1 MAKLGQLLV
10 ARGWIT
16 VQQLTRALK
25 NQNVAGGRIGTCLL
39 EMDALTEEL
48 LLKGLSE
55 QLGVPSAAADDLRGV
70 QDEVLGLIPEKLA
83 RRCRAVP
90 FRVEG
95 GRLDLALM
103 DPRNLSAQDE
113 IAFASGK
120 RVKVYVAEELRI
132 LEALDKYYHEE
143 CPSRFGMVLDRL
155 NRARFLWE
163 KPAPARTEP
172 AGELLPPL
180 DSPFDNRFAAAPKI
194 QLPPPLP
201 ELAPLPRPA
210 PPAAAAAAFPS
221 IETLWPQ
228 PAPPPVPAP
237 KPPAPA
243 PPPPAPAMAA
253 RAPAPAPAPVAA
265 KVAAAPAAMAP
276 PPPPRSQS
284 VSLTPEERADL
295 GAVAWVEPA
304 STDRSLPIPASLDE
318 VETALSKATDLE
330 EVARVLLG
338 FLGRDHRRAAI
349 FQVTRERINGWR
361 VHGTG
366 IDREAFAAFSI
377 GFDQPSLFLNL
388 RHGSSLYLGPLPPM
402 PAHRQLARTWGGD
415 LPRDCVMLP
424 VRIKDRLLLV
434 VYADG
439 ATRGPVE
446 LQQMQRLMNAAT
458 GAVERCILAN
468 RQRGEAKSQ

>member
-25 NQNVAGGRIGTCLL
+25 NQNVVGGRIGTCLL
-39 EMDALTEEL
+39 EMDAISEEL

-70 QDEVLGLIPEKLA
+70 PDEVLGLIPEKLA

-90 FRVEG
+90 FRVEL

-120 RVKVYVAEELRI
+120 RVKVYVAEELRV

-163 KPAPARTEP
+163 KPAAERTEP
-172 AGELLPPL
+172 AGELLTSL
-180 DSPFDNRFAAAPKI
+180 DSPFDNRLAAPPKI

-201 ELAPLPRPA
+201 ELEPLPQRPQPA
-210 PPAAAAAAFPS
+210 AAAAAAAFPS
-221 IETLWPQ
+221 VEMLWPQ
-228 PAPPPVPAP
+228 PAPPPPV
-237 KPPAPA
+237 APA
-243 PPPPAPAMAA
+243 PPPAVAPPVPVM
-253 RAPAPAPAPVAA
+253 APVAA
-265 KVAAAPAAMAP
+265 TAAAAEAAPAAVAP
-276 PPPPRSQS
+276 PLRSQS

-318 VETALSKATDLE
+318 VETALGKATDLE

-388 RHGSSLYLGPLPPM
+388 RHGSNLYLGPLPPM

-439 ATRGPVE
+439 ATRGPVD

-458 GAVERCILAN
+458 SAVERCILAN
-468 RQRGEAKSQ
+468 RQRGEAKS

>member
-25 NQNVAGGRIGTCLL
+25 NQNVVGGRIGTCLL
-39 EMDALTEEL
+39 EMDAISEEL

-120 RVKVYVAEELRI
+120 RVKVYVAEELRV

-163 KPAPARTEP
+163 KPAAERTEP
-172 AGELLPPL
+172 AGELLTSL
-180 DSPFDNRFAAAPKI
+180 DSPFDNRLAAPPKI

-201 ELAPLPRPA
+201 ELEPLPQRPQ
-210 PPAAAAAAFPS
+210 PAAATAAFPS
-221 IETLWPQ
+221 VEMLWPQ
-228 PAPPPVPAP
+228 PAPPPPV
-237 KPPAPA
+237 APA
-243 PPPPAPAMAA
+243 PPPAVAPPVPVMAPVA
-253 RAPAPAPAPVAA
+253 ATAAAAEAAPAPVA
-265 KVAAAPAAMAP
+265 P
-276 PPPPRSQS
+276 PLRSQS

-304 STDRSLPIPASLDE
+304 STDRSLLPVPASLDE
-318 VETALSKATDLE
+318 VEIALGKATDLE

-388 RHGSSLYLGPLPPM
+388 RHGSNLYLGPLPPM

-439 ATRGPVE
+439 ATRGPVD

-458 GAVERCILAN
+458 SAVERCILAN
-468 RQRGEAKSQ
+468 RQRGEAKS

>member
-25 NQNVAGGRIGTCLL
+25 NQNVVGGRIGTCLL
-39 EMDALTEEL
+39 EMDAISEEL

-70 QDEVLGLIPEKLA
+70 PDEVLGLIPEKLA

-90 FRVEG
+90 FRVEL

-120 RVKVYVAEELRI
+120 RVKVYVAEELRVM
-132 LEALDKYYHEE
+132 EALDKYYHEE

-163 KPAPARTEP
+163 KPAAERTEP
-172 AGELLPPL
+172 AAEMLTSL
-180 DSPFDNRFAAAPKI
+180 DSPFDNRLAAPPKI
-194 QLPPPLP
+194 QLPPHLP
-201 ELAPLPRPA
+201 ELEPLPQRPQPA
-210 PPAAAAAAFPS
+210 AAAAAAFPS

-228 PAPPPVPAP
+228 PA
-237 KPPAPA
+237 APA
-243 PPPPAPAMAA
+243 PPAIAPPAPAMAA
-253 RAPAPAPAPVAA
+253 RAAAPAPAAATTVAAEAAPAPVA
-265 KVAAAPAAMAP
+265 
-276 PPPPRSQS
+276 PPPRSQS

-304 STDRSLPIPASLDE
+304 STDRSLLPVPASLDE
-318 VETALSKATDLE
+318 VETALGKATDLE

-388 RHGSSLYLGPLPPM
+388 RHGSNLYLGPLPPM

-439 ATRGPVE
+439 ATRGPVD

-458 GAVERCILAN
+458 SAVERCIVAN
-468 RQRGEAKSQ
+468 RQRGEAKS

>member
-25 NQNVAGGRIGTCLL
+25 NQNVVGGRIGTCLL
-39 EMDALTEEL
+39 EMDAITEEL

-120 RVKVYVAEELRI
+120 RVKVYVAEELRV

-163 KPAPARTEP
+163 KPAAERTEP
-172 AGELLPPL
+172 AGELLTSL
-180 DSPFDNRFAAAPKI
+180 DSPFDNRLAAPPKI

-201 ELAPLPRPA
+201 DLEPLPQRPQ
-210 PPAAAAAAFPS
+210 PAAAAAAFPS
-221 IETLWPQ
+221 VEMLWPQ
-228 PAPPPVPAP
+228 PAPPPPV
-237 KPPAPA
+237 APA
-243 PPPPAPAMAA
+243 PPPAVAPPVPVMAPVA
-253 RAPAPAPAPVAA
+253 ATAAAAEAAPAPVA
-265 KVAAAPAAMAP
+265 P
-276 PPPPRSQS
+276 PLRSQS

-304 STDRSLPIPASLDE
+304 STDRSLLPVPASLDE
-318 VETALSKATDLE
+318 VEIALGKATDLE

-388 RHGSSLYLGPLPPM
+388 RHGSNLYLGPLPPM

-424 VRIKDRLLLV
+424 VRIKDRLLMV

-458 GAVERCILAN
+458 SAVERCILAN
-468 RQRGEAKSQ
+468 RQRGEAKS